1 VATEHRGAGRRANVT
16 LLSRALLAVVMAGL
30 VAVIVRLRGSGG
42 TPPHRGGWRQLSE
55 TDLEPM
61 DQA

>member
-1 VATEHRGAGRRANVT
+1 MATEHRGAGRRANVT

-42 TPPHRGGWRQLSE
+42 TPPHRGGWLQLSE